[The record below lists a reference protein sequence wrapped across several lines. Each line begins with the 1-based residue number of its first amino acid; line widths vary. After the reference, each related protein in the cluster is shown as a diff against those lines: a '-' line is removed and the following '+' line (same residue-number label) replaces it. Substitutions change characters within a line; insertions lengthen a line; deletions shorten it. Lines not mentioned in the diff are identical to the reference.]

1 MNSDIYFVGFMIGV
15 GFTGTVLYLIRVR
28 KLREQYAILW
38 LVLGALMM
46 ALSPFPV
53 VIYWLAAA
61 FNVSYAPS
69 LLYLLAF
76 VGVLFL
82 LMHMSIALSSLTGR
96 VIKLTQSLAMQE
108 QRIRELEHERLRI
121 PRNIAREEPERP
133 EMDDRAW

>member
-1 MNSDIYFVGFMIGV
+1 MNPDIYFVSFMIGI
-15 GFTGTVLYLIRVR
+15 GFTGIVLHLIRAR

-46 ALSPFPV
+46 TLSLFPA
-53 VIYWLAAA
+53 ILDRLAAS

-82 LMHMSIALSSLTGR
+82 LIHLSMALSSLTSR
-96 VIKLTQSLAMQE
+96 VIMLTQTLALQE
-108 QRIRELEHERLRI
+108 QRIRKLEQRK
-121 PRNIAREEPERP
+121 PQSEENFMRVWTDRT
-133 EMDDRAW
+133 EMDDKSW